1 MPKNKK
7 WMILIGLIVL
17 TVVGVMIMNVFDK
30 RPFKFEDFETSESLK
45 TFLENRYPIGSDGDI
60 ALKDL
65 ELAGAKCEV
74 VSKNKYLPSDLKEY
88 DYVSRC
94 NYRTGWLYWP
104 PGENYIV
111 RILGDKNKKIIDFSV
126 GKSHAF
132 S

>member
-1 MPKNKK
+1 MSNK
-7 WMILIGLIVL
+7 
-17 TVVGVMIMNVFDK
+17 VVWLFGVIISLYVGGMVMNFFDK

-88 DYVSRC
+88 DYVGWC
-94 NYRTGWLYWP
+94 DYRTGWLYWP
-104 PGENYIV
+104 PGENYVV